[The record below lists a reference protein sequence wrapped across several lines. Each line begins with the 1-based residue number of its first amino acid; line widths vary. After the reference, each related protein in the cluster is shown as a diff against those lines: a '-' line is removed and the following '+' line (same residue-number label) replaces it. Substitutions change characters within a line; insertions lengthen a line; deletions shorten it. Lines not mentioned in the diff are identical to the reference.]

1 MKFLSVN
8 LSFVILFLQA
18 FLMIADDIRKLAVH
32 HDYRSVIRTYFSCL
46 EYISLAPIME
56 GFVIL
61 KKNPKS

>member
-32 HDYRSVIRTYFSCL
+32 HDYRSVIRTEQEADQRS
-46 EYISLAPIME
+46 A
-56 GFVIL
+56 
-61 KKNPKS
+61 